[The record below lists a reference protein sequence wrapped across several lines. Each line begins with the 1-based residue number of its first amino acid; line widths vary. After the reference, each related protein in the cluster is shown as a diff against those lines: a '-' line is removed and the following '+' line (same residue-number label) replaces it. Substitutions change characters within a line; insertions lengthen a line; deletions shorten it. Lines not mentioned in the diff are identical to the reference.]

1 MASQTELNRAPSRG
15 SLQTRPFQHR
25 AALEIVWQFRLHGVR
40 SVSMIVRA
48 WRGRTPAV
56 KADDYLAYLQRTGL
70 KEYAATEGNRG
81 VLALRRLDGDEAEF
95 LLVTL
100 WESWGAIRRFAGD
113 DVDKAVYYPE
123 D

>member
-1 MASQTELNRAPSRG
+1 
-15 SLQTRPFQHR
+15 
-25 AALEIVWQFRLHGVR
+25 
-40 SVSMIVRA
+40 
-48 WRGRTPAV
+48 
-56 KADDYLAYLQRTGL
+56 LQRTGL

-95 LLVTL
+95 LLITL

-123 D
+123 DDDYLLYREPHVTHYEVVDETGFTATSPAHT